1 MLVLFATALIGA
13 APAAKAQEASP
24 PLDGNAIRMVFEYP
38 DGPFYNTFTFDPVTR
53 AWSTLMRSK
62 NQRGD
67 WVTFATERF
76 TK

>member
-1 MLVLFATALIGA
+1 LRVSA
-13 APAAKAQEASP
+13 
-24 PLDGNAIRMVFEYP
+24 VFEYP
-38 DGPFYNTFTFDPVTR
+38 DGSFYNTFTFDPVTR

-62 NQRGD
+62 NQKGD

>member
-1 MLVLFATALIGA
+1 LLVLFAMALIGA

-24 PLDGNAIRMVFEYP
+24 PLDGRERVVHDTLLDHLA
-38 DGPFYNTFTFDPVTR
+38 TFDPVTH

-62 NQRGD
+62 NQKGD